1 MTKFQYDIS
10 AEIRMTL
17 PEVEF
22 LQKLA
27 SEHYDRHCQSV
38 GVQGG
43 FLYGMRNHAEFG
55 GENCDLHFLKFREID
70 TLCKILEPIP
80 GMQPSPARFGKTMRV
95 TLFNRLHK
103 VLGAINEESRRLHE
117 P

>member
-17 PEVEF
+17 AEVEF
-22 LQKLA
+22 LQELA
-27 SEHYDRHCQSV
+27 AQHYDYRCKSV
-38 GVQGG
+38 GLRGG

-55 GENCDLHFLKFREID
+55 GESCDLHFLKFREID
-70 TLCKILEPIP
+70 TLCKILEPTP
-80 GMQPSPARFGKTMRV
+80 GEFPRSGKTQRAE
-95 TLFNRLHK
+95 LFNRLHK

>member
-38 GVQGG
+38 GLQGG

-70 TLCKILEPIP
+70 TLCKILEPTP
-80 GMQPSPARFGKTMRV
+80 GESPRAGKTLRAE
-95 TLFNRLHK
+95 LFNRLHRA
-103 VLGAINEESRRLHE
+103 LGALNEESRRLTE